1 MTKAAD
7 LALGKIAAVKT
18 ALIEFTDGDDA
29 IAVADA
35 GVVTLLTTAVAKS
48 EGGAVTTNIAQGLA
62 KASCLFDQT
71 EPGIDASF
79 NTASLTDTAAGKG
92 IVNWTNNMGGALT
105 YSCTIGTP
113 NGNDNHPYL
122 SVVSANRNLVTQTT
136 SAFPFRCGYA
146 GFENNS
152 ATNPYGAMF
161 DPNGALVVAHGDL
174 A

>member
-7 LALGKIAAVKT
+7 LALGKIAALKT

-62 KASCLFDQT
+62 KSWIKFNGTGTIAINDSLNVS
-71 EPGIDASF
+71 GI
-79 NTASLTDTAAGKG
+79 TDNAVGKYDVAIG
-92 IVNWTNNMGGALT
+92 NNMNSVNYSVASSAAFDTGGIGNEVS
-105 YSCTIGTP
+105 SCRPDATTGYDGANNLGS
-113 NGNDNHPYL
+113 NG
-122 SVVSANRNLVTQTT
+122 SARDAQFNSSTT
-136 SAFPFRCGYA
+136 
-146 GFENNS
+146 
-152 ATNPYGAMF
+152 
-161 DPNGALVVAHGDL
+161 HGDL